1 MAKNSMKLKVKPMKR
16 ERNKNKV
23 ESSEQDKIKS
33 SLFTLIGVLVFI
45 GIVYGLVLLMEKG
58 GLFEEGYTKP
68 TKDAVEISSEYIF
81 AGSTFTRDMNE
92 YYVLFDDFSGLK
104 NDSYINYLLGKS
116 DIKVYKVDMSKP
128 ENKGY
133 SSDSSNPKARKASDL
148 KINDI
153 TLIRIKNGKIVNY
166 VESSTKI
173 EEYLSK

>member
-23 ESSEQDKIKS
+23 EFSEQDKIKS

-68 TKDAVEISSEYIF
+68 TKDAVEISSEYIS

-116 DIKVYKVDMSKP
+116 DI
-128 ENKGY
+128 
-133 SSDSSNPKARKASDL
+133 
-148 KINDI
+148 

-166 VESSTKI
+166 VESSSKI

>member
-16 ERNKNKV
+16 ERNKNKEV
-23 ESSEQDKIKS
+23 TSDQDKIKS

-45 GIVYGLVLLMEKG
+45 GGVYGLVLLMENG

-68 TKDAVEISSEYIF
+68 TKDAVEISSEYIS

-92 YYVLFDDFSGLK
+92 YYVLFDDFSSLK
-104 NDSYINYLLGKS
+104 NDSYISYLVGKS

-128 ENKGY
+128 ENKEY
-133 SSDSSNPKARKASDL
+133 SSDSSNPNARNASDL
-148 KINDI
+148 KISDI

-166 VESSTKI
+166 IESSSKI

>member
-1 MAKNSMKLKVKPMKR
+1 MAKNTMKMKVKRPKR
-16 ERNKNKV
+16 ERNKNKIEV
-23 ESSEQDKIKS
+23 SDNDKIKS
-33 SLFTLIGVLVFI
+33 AVYTLVGVLVFI
-45 GIVYGLVLLMEKG
+45 GVVYGLVLLMEKG

-68 TKDAVEISSEYIF
+68 TSEATEISSEYI
-81 AGSTFTRDMNE
+81 AGSTTFTRDMGE
-92 YYVLFDDFSGLK
+92 YYVLFDDFSSLK
-104 NDSYINYLLGKS
+104 SDSYVSYLAGKS

-166 VESSTKI
+166 VESSSKI